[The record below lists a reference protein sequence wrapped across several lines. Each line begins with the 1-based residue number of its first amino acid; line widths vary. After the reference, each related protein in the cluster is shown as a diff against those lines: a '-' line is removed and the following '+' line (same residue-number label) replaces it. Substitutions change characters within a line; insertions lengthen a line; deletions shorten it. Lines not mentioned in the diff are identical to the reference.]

1 MNTTQRAGE
10 ARGVLLR
17 EPRQLG
23 VGDLAQ
29 GIGQHLDHLDATLG
43 DRGGPARPAHAPAF
57 RTTAMFENDHQ
68 GIQRESAISSR
79 FSTGAM
85 RSRRS
90 GKRCTS
96 SDAYVTTS
104 SPRMRSRKLI
114 QWERSQA

>member
-1 MNTTQRAGE
+1 
-10 ARGVLLR
+10 
-17 EPRQLG
+17 
-23 VGDLAQ
+23 
-29 GIGQHLDHLDATLG
+29 
-43 DRGGPARPAHAPAF
+43 
-57 RTTAMFENDHQ
+57 
-68 GIQRESAISSR
+68 
-79 FSTGAM
+79 M